1 MSLHIDNPNAGDES
15 NEDRA
20 ERNERR
26 QYAAPGRPPESEVMA
41 AMIDLCARVRVFRIN
56 QTAFNA
62 SELLANVLRADEVL
76 WKAQKENK

>member
-26 QYAAPGRPPESEVMA
+26 HVAVPGCPPESEAMG
-41 AMIDLCARVRVFRIN
+41 AMIELCARVRVFRLN
-56 QTAFNA
+56 QQAFNA